1 MKKFT
6 NLIIVTLLIAVI
18 SLSIAVGYLFGKTSS
33 VSADSSEV
41 PGSLNS
47 SESETGAT
55 EPENEITELR
65 CSVQLG
71 TLTITEGDDFHVSEL
86 NGSDYEAYTED
97 GAYIVN
103 GSTTH
108 DNHIVVTVP
117 KDYPFETVELSVAG
131 GALAAENIHT
141 RNLYTNC
148 DKGAIDCSGSVSAV
162 AEVRQLQGKT
172 VLNIDG
178 RQTDYNYSLD
188 LDLGHIG
195 VGEEQYAG
203 PRQHQNIDNGAEKT
217 SMPAALWAA
226 SVYSFQ
232 KLINHYKMTLSSTPA
247 APIRRRFSEPPSSPS
262 APGPPPG
269 RTEGFRRRSAASPPH

>member
-55 EPENEITELR
+55 EPENEITDLR

-203 PRQHQNIDNGAEKT
+203 PRQHQNIDNGAEKNIN
-217 SMPAALWAA
+217 A
-226 SVYSFQ
+226 SCTMGSISI
-232 KLINHYKMTLSSTPA
+232 L
-247 APIRRRFSEPPSSPS
+247 FSE
-262 APGPPPG
+262 AD
-269 RTEGFRRRSAASPPH
+269 